1 MVDTVASIGQ
11 VATGRS
17 GKGSPTS
24 LDMGKQLAL
33 NDLDMLASM
42 TGIVPDMKRHSQF
55 AATDSMKLSKECH
68 GRSRPS
74 SPAVSTILAS
84 EQSERS
90 LGDVDTVLNFQNF
103 LIVETTSRR
112 EVWLKVNLKR
122 PLLEF
127 SHQFVEFP
135 DTTPGSYS
143 TMEVTL
149 SALEREL
156 ETTCRDKKSALMYRA
171 RFSISG
177 DSTEIL
183 VQPSCGVLEG
193 GESLKITL
201 VAQPQIS
208 KEIVE
213 HTAGLLKSAPPE
225 PLTDGA
231 GKRQGAKKSKPATG
245 KKPDKKA
252 KAQKVAE
259 GAELS
264 AQHLYPAEMAYWRSL
279 EPYHIRASF
288 TCTIDY
294 EPSKGHK
301 KRDKL
306 QLDAICKVVRPDF
319 IADLSQQRIAFGK
332 CLIGTGATRTITIRN
347 LTDRNIKPRVSL
359 LSPAGGFFASCMR
372 ELPPGACGKLRLCFR
387 PTVPHKVTEFMEIR
401 SNATLVPLVLSGEG
415 VLPVIKITPAYGVF
429 RVETKRSKLKEVH
442 LKIENAS
449 EAPASVQLEKLFEIE
464 GLANKE
470 HKEKTSEGLTEKE
483 LETVEKCFSK
493 VTGQSHFAFKSG
505 DGALNIPPT
514 SSSSVTI
521 QCGDPELLAKTQEAK
536 HSKRGHKD
544 GHTVAAENEGREEK
558 QCIVQYNLRV
568 GTAYIQSAVVV
579 CSIKN

>member
-1 MVDTVASIGQ
+1 
-11 VATGRS
+11 
-17 GKGSPTS
+17 
-24 LDMGKQLAL
+24 MGKQLAL

-193 GESLKITL
+193 GEVIHST
-201 VAQPQIS
+201 V
-208 KEIVE
+208 
-213 HTAGLLKSAPPE
+213 
-225 PLTDGA
+225 
-231 GKRQGAKKSKPATG
+231 
-245 KKPDKKA
+245 
-252 KAQKVAE
+252 
-259 GAELS
+259 
-264 AQHLYPAEMAYWRSL
+264 
-279 EPYHIRASF
+279 
-288 TCTIDY
+288 
-294 EPSKGHK
+294 
-301 KRDKL
+301 
-306 QLDAICKVVRPDF
+306 
-319 IADLSQQRIAFGK
+319 QQ
-332 CLIGTGATRTITIRN
+332 
-347 LTDRNIKPRVSL
+347 
-359 LSPAGGFFASCMR
+359 
-372 ELPPGACGKLRLCFR
+372 
-387 PTVPHKVTEFMEIR
+387 VPHIIIFMYF
-401 SNATLVPLVLSGEG
+401 P
-415 VLPVIKITPAYGVF
+415 
-429 RVETKRSKLKEVH
+429 
-442 LKIENAS
+442 
-449 EAPASVQLEKLFEIE
+449 
-464 GLANKE
+464 
-470 HKEKTSEGLTEKE
+470 
-483 LETVEKCFSK
+483 
-493 VTGQSHFAFKSG
+493 
-505 DGALNIPPT
+505 
-514 SSSSVTI
+514 
-521 QCGDPELLAKTQEAK
+521 QC
-536 HSKRGHKD
+536 
-544 GHTVAAENEGREEK
+544 V
-558 QCIVQYNLRV
+558 
-568 GTAYIQSAVVV
+568 
-579 CSIKN
+579 